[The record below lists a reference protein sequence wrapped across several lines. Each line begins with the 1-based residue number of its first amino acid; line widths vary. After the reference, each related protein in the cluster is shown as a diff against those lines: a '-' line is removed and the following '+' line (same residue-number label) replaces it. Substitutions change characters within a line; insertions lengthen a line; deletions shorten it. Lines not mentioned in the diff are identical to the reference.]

1 MGGADKSNG
10 REKEESARKGKIK
23 RVSLAIAT
31 WKTLHTVKSVLFSR
45 TTTPTHTPTHRD
57 W

>member
-10 REKEESARKGKIK
+10 REKGESAKKGQTK

-31 WKTLHTVKSVLFSR
+31 WKTLHTVKSVLFSC